1 MQAFDQQVLTRL
13 PLAEAMWTLLRYV
26 VTPTFASEL
35 FERHRGTGSERL
47 IEFGTLVELVGE
59 ALTQH
64 GGSGRQ
70 SFEAA
75 KRDGRLAATVRAVYG
90 KLGRIPARLSQAFLR
105 EATAR
110 LNAVLA
116 EPTAALPAS
125 LREFH
130 VVAVDGN
137 DIKRVDKRLKVLRGH
152 TSGMLGGK
160 GVVALSL
167 SSHLAIAME
176 ASLNGDANDAPLFS
190 PLLEQVEALLPQAVF
205 YVADRQFCDLTIPPK
220 IVQHGSHVLIRFSQ
234 KMRFLPD
241 ETGQYASRTSADR
254 EGRLITEEWGWL
266 GIASAKQRMFV
277 RRITLSRP
285 DEEDVS
291 LITDLLDAESYPAQ
305 DLLDTYLQRWTI
317 ERVFQQVT
325 EVFQLQRLIGTT
337 PQGTVF
343 QFSLCLWFYN
353 LMQVLRAQ
361 VADIEQRPIATISSE
376 LMFHDVCDQLVAGD
390 LLLDRS
396 ALLKHF
402 ADDLSPEHVRARL
415 RALLSGRWTTA
426 WLKAPAKRQP
436 GPRPQQP
443 AEKGTHASVWKLI
456 QAAKVAAHPP

>member
-1 MQAFDQQVLTRL
+1 MQAFDRQVLTRL
-13 PLAEAMWTLLRYV
+13 PLAEAMWTRLRYV
-26 VTPTFASEL
+26 VTPSFASEL

-110 LNAVLA
+110 LNAVL
-116 EPTAALPAS
+116 PAS

-130 VVAVDGN
+130 VVAVGGKN
-137 DIKRVDKRLKVLRGH
+137 IKRVAKRLKVLRGH

-167 SSHLAIAME
+167 NSHLAIAME
-176 ASLNGDANDAPLFS
+176 ASLNGDANDAPLCS
-190 PLLEQVEALLPQAVF
+190 PLLEQVEALLPQAVL
-205 YVADRQFCDLTIPPK
+205 YVAGRQFCDLTIPPQ

-234 KMRFLPD
+234 KMRFFQD

-266 GIASAKQRMFV
+266 GIPSAKQRMFV

-285 DEEDVS
+285 DEEDVA
-291 LITDLLDAESYPAQ
+291 LVTDLLDADQYPAQ
-305 DLLDTYLQRWTI
+305 DLLDAYLQRWTI

-337 PQGTVF
+337 PQGTVL

-353 LMQVLRAQ
+353 LMQVIRAQ

-376 LMFHDVCDQLVAGD
+376 LMFRDVCDQLVAGD
-390 LLLDRS
+390 LLLDRQ
-396 ALLKHF
+396 ALLEHF
-402 ADDLSPEHVRARL
+402 TDDLSAEQVRARL
-415 RALLSGRWTTA
+415 RAMLSGRWTTA

-436 GPRPQQP
+436 GPQPQQP

-456 QAAKVAAHPP
+456 QAAKVAAHPPR